1 MSRNPFGCRL
11 LYLKE
16 SEDEKMPS
24 EIIVAAL
31 SMLGTA
37 IGSIAGVM
45 AANKL
50 TNYRIEQLE
59 KKVDK
64 HNTVIERTFKLEEA
78 QAVLTEQIKVANHR
92 IDDLERED

>member
-1 MSRNPFGCRL
+1 
-11 LYLKE
+11 
-16 SEDEKMPS
+16 MPS
-24 EIIVAAL
+24 EIIVALL
-31 SMLGTA
+31 SMVGTA
-37 IGSIAGVM
+37 IGSVAGVM

-92 IDDLERED
+92 IEDLERED

>member
-1 MSRNPFGCRL
+1 
-11 LYLKE
+11 
-16 SEDEKMPS
+16 MPS
-24 EIIVAAL
+24 EIIVALL
-31 SMLGTA
+31 SMAGTA
-37 IGSIAGVM
+37 IGSISGVM

-92 IDDLERED
+92 IEDLVRED

>member
-1 MSRNPFGCRL
+1 
-11 LYLKE
+11 
-16 SEDEKMPS
+16 MPS
-24 EIIVAAL
+24 EIIVAML
-31 SMLGTA
+31 SMAGTA
-37 IGSIAGVM
+37 IGSITGVM

-78 QAVLTEQIKVANHR
+78 QAVLHEQIKVANHR
-92 IDDLERED
+92 IEDLERED